1 MDEVNKSGPYYEA
14 VSLCYFNGND
24 SGWSWTRVA
33 DIENGELTTLL
44 FTAVFSTVALALATS
59 ELSIVSFA
67 I

>member
-33 DIENGELTTLL
+33 DAA
-44 FTAVFSTVALALATS
+44 TAAEQPRSST
-59 ELSIVSFA
+59 
-67 I
+67 